1 MHGADDAP
9 VRWKAACAVHRHRQ
23 PDQLWPGTRKARLF
37 AAAGAADGDL
47 LAFGMGRLVRV
58 FTTAGLHKGTLCG
71 HSLRS
76 ARGRD

>member
-1 MHGADDAP
+1 M
-9 VRWKAACAVHRHRQ
+9 
-23 PDQLWPGTRKARLF
+23 PGTRKARLF

-58 FTTAGLHKGTLCG
+58 FTTAALHKGTLCC